1 MTRNPN
7 KRAQLSPNWN
17 LEKVL
22 KSQIFTLE
30 DGNFRVI
37 FHAWIPYPFI
47 FKQLCKFSG
56 CKKYCAFVTYD
67 LLFPLSPQSFF
78 PRTSLVT
85 IVNFTQFFQGQEMT
99 SKMNNGGFIMWETI
113 GRAKLE
119 RHFQYNVTDLKF
131 QASTNSC
138 HYCRIQKTLSV
149 ILWSQN
155 DIGLL
160 KRLAW
165 ENWNHFVDFQ
175 KFDKVKW
182 SSHQLFEI
190 KSKSP
195 IQIVTRCSSMEISRR
210 FLLCFFILLH
220 PLLCVF
226 SKFVWGHLFVKHS

>member
-1 MTRNPN
+1 MPEFHIL
-7 KRAQLSPNWN
+7 LSSSSFVN
-17 LEKVL
+17 
-22 KSQIFTLE
+22 SQAAKNIAPLSLMIF
-30 DGNFRVI
+30 F
-37 FHAWIPYPFI
+37 FP
-47 FKQLCKFSG
+47 
-56 CKKYCAFVTYD
+56 
-67 LLFPLSPQSFF
+67 LFPSILF

-195 IQIVTRCSSMEISRR
+195 IQIVTRYSMEISRR

>member
-1 MTRNPN
+1 MPEFHIL
-7 KRAQLSPNWN
+7 LSSSSFVN
-17 LEKVL
+17 
-22 KSQIFTLE
+22 SQ
-30 DGNFRVI
+30 
-37 FHAWIPYPFI
+37 AA
-47 FKQLCKFSG
+47 
-56 CKKYCAFVTYD
+56 KKYCAFVTYD
-67 LLFPLSPQSFF
+67 LLSPLFPSILF

-113 GRAKLE
+113 GLAKVEWLL
-119 RHFQYNVTDLKF
+119 QYNVTDRKF

-138 HYCRIQKTLSV
+138 HYLRKPCA

-155 DIGLL
+155 DIWIL

-195 IQIVTRCSSMEISRR
+195 IQIVTRCSMEISRR

-220 PLLCVF
+220 RIFPFCVCF
-226 SKFVWGHLFVKHS
+226 QSSFGVTSL